1 MWWFVALHFGFRARD
16 ESRKL
21 RWGDIQLQTNI
32 DGREMLV
39 WLCERG
45 TKTRRGQENGHQRSF
60 QPKIYATGSERCPVE
75 YYKIFKSHRPVE
87 MNTADAPFFLAV
99 RHGNRHQNNNIW
111 YMKSPLGKN
120 EIGKFVRK
128 AAENAGL
135 QRAGGKLSNHSV
147 RKTSISRLLDANT
160 PEIFV
165 AQLSGHKNLQSLQS
179 YKSAS
184 EQHQLQ
190 MSSIL
195 SGTQPSAQNQ
205 PRRAL
210 NPLENLQP
218 PIREPVDTSQSETQL
233 GQLQH
238 FEATHSYQEDSNSQA
253 VFAGAS
259 ISSISGCQFQIFNGP
274 VKIFQEKKRR
284 RLVIESDEE
293 G

>member
-1 MWWFVALHFGFRARD
+1 MG
-16 ESRKL
+16 
-21 RWGDIQLQTNI
+21 I
-32 DGREMLV
+32 
-39 WLCERG
+39 
-45 TKTRRGQENGHQRSF
+45 
-60 QPKIYATGSERCPVE
+60 
-75 YYKIFKSHRPVE
+75 
-87 MNTADAPFFLAV
+87 
-99 RHGNRHQNNNIW
+99 GNRHQNNNIW

-120 EIGKFVRK
+120 EISNFRSKAAENSGLISKFLSK

-135 QRAGGKLSNHSV
+135 QRDGGKLSNHSV

-165 AQLSGHKNLQSLQS
+165 AQLSGHKNLRSLQS

-190 MSSIL
+190 MSSVL
-195 SGTQPSAQNQ
+195 SRIQPSAQNQ

-210 NPLENLQP
+210 DPLENL
-218 PIREPVDTSQSETQL
+218 EPTSQSETHF
-233 GQLQH
+233 GQLQS
-238 FEATHSYQEDSNSQA
+238 FEAHREDSNNQA

-259 ISSISGCQFQIFNGP
+259 ISSISECQFQIFNGP

-293 G
+293 D